1 MYMEPQKNPNSQC
14 TPEGG
19 KINKAGDITL
29 TLFKPYWKGIVIK
42 IV

>member
-1 MYMEPQKNPNSQC
+1 MEPQKNLNSQC

-19 KINKAGDITL
+19 QGINKAGDITL

-42 IV
+42 IL

>member
-1 MYMEPQKNPNSQC
+1 MHSG
-14 TPEGG
+14 GG

-42 IV
+42 IL